1 MEQEQ
6 AIDPNE
12 LILRVS
18 TSSSARSLAAIISH
32 GVYDGKKVVMRA
44 VGAGAV
50 NQAVKA
56 AAIAQ
61 GYVGPRSITLMLRPG
76 FTTVTMPDGK
86 EVSAMVLKV
95 FPG

>member
-1 MEQEQ
+1 MDLQT
-6 AIDPNE
+6 DTNE

-32 GVYDGKKVVMRA
+32 GVYDGKHVTMRA

-50 NQAVKA
+50 NQGVKA

-61 GYVGPRSITLMLRPG
+61 GFVGPRGLTLTLRPG
-76 FTTVTMPDGK
+76 FETILMPDGK
-86 EVSAMVLKV
+86 EVSAITLRVL
-95 FPG
+95 PS